1 MNITQHIKL
10 YLRIIHSLL
19 TQIGINL
26 LKFKNIIYFLKF
38 FADVIKYKKANG
50 KINYLFPVIGEHVKN
65 SGEIVPHYFYQ
76 DLIVAEKIYK
86 NNPIKHVDFGSR
98 LDGFITH
105 IASFRK
111 VEVFDIRYN
120 KINHKNIKFYKLD
133 INNINKKNYT
143 DSLSCLHTLEHF
155 GLGRYGDKIDPDGY
169 KKGFNNLIKILKKNG
184 LLYISFPISHVT
196 ENFFNAE
203 RRFNPLEVTKW
214 SKKLKLINFDYIDD
228 NEKIYYNINL
238 FKLNTKPLFNGCGIY
253 TFKKI

>member
-1 MNITQHIKL
+1 M
-10 YLRIIHSLL
+10 
-19 TQIGINL
+19 
-26 LKFKNIIYFLKF
+26 
-38 FADVIKYKKANG
+38 
-50 KINYLFPVIGEHVKN
+50 
-65 SGEIVPHYFYQ
+65 
-76 DLIVAEKIYK
+76 AEKIYK

-238 FKLNTKPLFNGCGIY
+238 FKLNTKSLFNGCGIY